1 MFGPPRRLC
10 DVHSLSYNVASPLRA
25 DEWAEI
31 LVETQRPHTVHVTPP
46 DSTDTTDV
54 SEASQE
60 EREEEERERG
70 RRSEEF
76 VLHVHVDDK
85 VLKGAPN
92 PCVFLHVEVNPPMVS
107 ENKKPIVKGRSTLH
121 VYVQCTCA
129 CTCGYQ
135 EFIILRYMYMY
146 MYM

>member
-31 LVETQRPHTVHVTPP
+31 LVETQRSHTANPP

-76 VLHVHVDDK
+76 VL
-85 VLKGAPN
+85 L
-92 PCVFLHVEVNPPMVS
+92 
-107 ENKKPIVKGRSTLH
+107 
-121 VYVQCTCA
+121 
-129 CTCGYQ
+129 
-135 EFIILRYMYMY
+135 YM
-146 MYM
+146 